1 MPYILGI
8 EGTAHSLGL
17 ALLDTESLEFTY
29 EIQSQYQPE
38 SGGIHPREA
47 ARFMGDMFPKVFEQC
62 ILESGISFS
71 ELTGVAFSQGPGL
84 GPCLRTV
91 ATTARTIALSLDIPL
106 MGVNHCV
113 AHIELG
119 KKLTNCQNPLVIFA
133 SGGNTQIIIL
143 GENSQKYQIL
153 GETIDLAL
161 GNALDTFARE
171 LGLPHPGGPIIMKL
185 AQSGQELI
193 ELPYTVK
200 GMSLSFSGLVTAA
213 IKEFKKENVS
223 IEDLSFSFQEYAFG
237 MLAEV
242 TERALACTEKKELLL
257 TGGVAANLRLREMLE
272 LVAKEHDATAFFIP
286 IKHAGDNGAM
296 IAWTGYLHHLA
307 KDFLAIEDSQVI
319 PRWRINEAKIP
330 WKSMIS

>member
-1 MPYILGI
+1 
-8 EGTAHSLGL
+8 
-17 ALLDTESLEFTY
+17 
-29 EIQSQYQPE
+29 
-38 SGGIHPREA
+38 
-47 ARFMGDMFPKVFEQC
+47 MGDMFPKVFEQC